1 MAPAA
6 AIAAGRGVAVAPKV
20 SDGAKAPEKSSA
32 KKSDGTDDDFIVVT
46 GKQVLLKFDEAK
58 GSTQRSLTISFP
70 AGTDEITVYGTHVV
84 PEFPVSVLVLVIAL
98 ISAIFF
104 SKKNIK

>member
-1 MAPAA
+1 LSLDLPRDL
-6 AIAAGRGVAVAPKV
+6 I
-20 SDGAKAPEKSSA
+20 DA